1 MKVLVLENSRI
12 FQKMLRDLL
21 EELGCEVDSVRSAD
35 EGLKNL
41 EENTYNLILA
51 GQAIFDGESTE
62 FTKYCSTRKDKC
74 PIILLTS
81 EPNEA
86 LMKNAQSAGIADIFP
101 KTNFTYLRESI
112 SYYIEG
118 ETRFDDLDGGRVIYV
133 EDSRSVA
140 HVMIRYLEKLNLN
153 VSHYSSAE
161 EALKAFNDND
171 FDLIITDL
179 VLDGSM
185 SGISLVRMIRALNSH
200 NASTPILAL
209 TGHDDPKRRI
219 ELFRAGINDYVTKPP
234 IEEEL
239 AARVSNLITNKR
251 LIDRVREQQKSLYDV
266 AMKDQLTTCHN
277 RHSLA
282 ALAPKYIA
290 DAVRYKFDLCMMILD
305 LDHFKQI
312 NDQHGHTTGDEV
324 LASVGKLLMTAC
336 REGDFVA
343 RIGGEEFTIIL
354 PHCTAEDSIA
364 KAEKIRHSIEQL
376 KPSDITITA
385 SIGIASL
392 TEQHGSDFDKLYKD
406 ADQAVYLSKENGR
419 NQTTLHHDKNETTAN
434 TVQSQA

>member
-12 FQKMLRDLL
+12 FQKMLGDLL
-21 EELGCEVDSVRSAD
+21 EELHCEVDHVRSAD
-35 EGLKNL
+35 EGLSKL
-41 EENTYNLILA
+41 EENSYNLILA
-51 GQAIFDGESTE
+51 GQAMFDGASTE

-86 LMKNAQSAGIADIFP
+86 LMRNAEAAGITDIFP

-118 ETRFDDLDGGRVIYV
+118 ETRFDDLQGGKVIYV

-153 VSHYSSAE
+153 VSHYSNAE
-161 EALKAFNDND
+161 EALKAFNEND
-171 FDLIITDL
+171 FDLVITDL

-185 SGISLVRMIRALNSH
+185 SGISLVRMIRALNSDEA
-200 NASTPILAL
+200 NIPILAL

-239 AARVSNLITNKR
+239 AARVNNLITNKR

-277 RHSLA
+277 RHSLV

-290 DAVRYKFDLCMMILD
+290 DSVRYKFPLCMLILD

-312 NDQHGHTTGDEV
+312 NDQHGHTTGDVV

-354 PHCTAEDSIA
+354 PHCTAEDSLI
-364 KAEKIRHSIEQL
+364 KAEKIRTSIEQL
-376 KPSDITITA
+376 KPTGITVTA
-385 SIGIASL
+385 SIGLASL
-392 TEQHGSDFDKLYKD
+392 EDRHSANFDNLYKD
-406 ADQAVYLSKENGR
+406 ADHAVYQSKENGR
-419 NQTTLHHDKNETTAN
+419 NQTTFYQNEGGAR
-434 TVQSQA
+434 ADAI

>member
-12 FQKMLRDLL
+12 FQKMLGDLL
-21 EELGCEVDSVRSAD
+21 EELDCRVDSVRTAD
-35 EGLKNL
+35 EGLKKL
-41 EENTYNLILA
+41 GENTYNLILA
-51 GQAIFDGESTE
+51 GQAIFDGSSTE
-62 FTKYCSTRKDKC
+62 FTRYCSTRKDKC

-81 EPNEA
+81 EPNET
-86 LMKNAQSAGIADIFP
+86 LMKNAKAAGITDIFP

-118 ETRFDDLDGGRVIYV
+118 ETRFDDLEGGRVIYV

-153 VSHYSSAE
+153 VSHYSNAE
-161 EALKAFNDND
+161 EALKDFNEND
-171 FDLIITDL
+171 FDLVITDL

-185 SGISLVRMIRALNSH
+185 SGISLVRMIRAVNTQ
-200 NASTPILAL
+200 AADIPILAL

-239 AARVSNLITNKR
+239 AARVRNLITNKR
-251 LIDRVREQQKSLYDV
+251 LLDRVRKQQKSLYNV

-277 RHSLA
+277 RHSLV

-290 DAVRYKFDLCMMILD
+290 DAVRYDFPLCMMILD

-312 NDQHGHTTGDEV
+312 NDQHGHTVGDKV
-324 LASVGKLLMTAC
+324 LARVGELLMKAC

-343 RIGGEEFTIIL
+343 RIGGEEFTLIL
-354 PHCTAEDSIA
+354 PHCSAEDSLN
-364 KAEKIRHSIEQL
+364 KAEKIRASIEAL
-376 KPSDITITA
+376 KPANITVTA

-392 TEQHGSDFDKLYKD
+392 TEKHVSNFDSLYKD
-406 ADQAVYLSKENGR
+406 ADQAVYASKENGR
-419 NQTTLHHDKNETTAN
+419 NQTTFYHDENESKAD
-434 TVQSQA
+434 AR

>member
-12 FQKMLRDLL
+12 FQKMLGDLL
-21 EELGCEVDSVRSAD
+21 EELDCEVDHVRTAD
-35 EGLKNL
+35 EGLKVL
-41 EENTYNLILA
+41 EENSYNLILA

-86 LMKNAQSAGIADIFP
+86 LMKNAQEAGISDIFP

-118 ETRFDDLDGGRVIYV
+118 ETRFDDLEGGKVIYV

-153 VSHYSSAE
+153 VSHYSNAE

-185 SGISLVRMIRALNSH
+185 SGISLVRMIRALNTD
-200 NASTPILAL
+200 NANIPILAM

-251 LIDRVREQQKSLYDV
+251 LIDRVREQQKSLYNV

-277 RHSLA
+277 RHSLV

-290 DAVRYKFDLCMMILD
+290 DAVRYKFQLCMMILD
-305 LDHFKQI
+305 LDHFKQV
-312 NDQHGHTTGDEV
+312 NDVHGHTTGDTV
-324 LASVGKLLMTAC
+324 LASVGELLMNEC

-354 PHCTAEDSIA
+354 PHCTAEDSLV
-364 KAEKIRHSIEQL
+364 KAEKIRSSIEQL
-376 KPSDITITA
+376 QPANITITT

-392 TEQHGSDFDKLYKD
+392 TEKHNADFDSLYKD
-406 ADQAVYLSKENGR
+406 ADQAVYESKESGR
-419 NQTTLHHDKNETTAN
+419 NQVTFYQDKDEASAE
-434 TVQSQA
+434 VS